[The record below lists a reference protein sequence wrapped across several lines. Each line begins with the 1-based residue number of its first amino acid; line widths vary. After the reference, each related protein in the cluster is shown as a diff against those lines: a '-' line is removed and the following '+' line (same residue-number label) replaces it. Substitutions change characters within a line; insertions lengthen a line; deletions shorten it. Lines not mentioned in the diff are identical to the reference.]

1 MSPLQRPR
9 GVLSPVV
16 TPFASDLLPDVPRLV
31 RHCRWLLDNDVGLA
45 VFGTNSE
52 ANSLTVPE
60 KLGLLEALVEAGL
73 PASRMMPGTGACALP
88 DTVELTRRAVAL
100 GCSGVLM
107 LPPFY
112 YKGVSD
118 DGLFA
123 SFAEVIERVG
133 DSQLRIYLYH
143 IPPVSMVPISL
154 ALIDRLLRRYPG
166 TIAGI
171 KDSSGDWTNTRAMLE
186 QFQPRG
192 FDVFAGSETFLL
204 ATLRE
209 GGAGCISATA
219 NVNPAAIAKLFHNW
233 QKPDA
238 DAQQAALDRVRGAFQ
253 RFPMIPALK
262 AAVAYF
268 SGDDPWAMVRPPLVA
283 LSGEQRRQLAEA
295 LHDVGFEMPGLARAS
310 ADGADRIRTETG
322 ARTSSHAKR

>member
-1 MSPLQRPR
+1 MEDAVKPSQGPR
-9 GVLSPVV
+9 GVLAPVV
-16 TPFASDLLPDVPRLV
+16 TPFTSDLRPDAARLV

-52 ANSLTVPE
+52 ANSLTVAE
-60 KLGLLEALVEAGL
+60 KLGLLDALVEAGL
-73 PASRMMPGTGACALP
+73 PAARMMPGTGTCALP
-88 DTVELTRRAVAL
+88 DTVELTRGAVTH
-100 GCSGVLM
+100 GCGGVLM

-133 DSQLRIYLYH
+133 DPRLRIYLYH

-154 ALIDRLLRRYPG
+154 PLIDRLLRRYPG

-171 KDSSGDWTNTRAMLE
+171 KDSSGDWNNTRAMLD

-204 ATLRE
+204 ATLRA

-219 NVNPAAIAKLFHNW
+219 NVNPAAIAKLGRSW

-238 DAQQAALDRVRGAFQ
+238 DAQQAALDAVRSVFQ
-253 RFPMIPALK
+253 RLPMIPALK
-262 AAVAYF
+262 AAVAHF
-268 SGDDPWAMVRPPLVA
+268 SGDNSWATVRPPLVA
-283 LSGEQRRQLAEA
+283 LGDNQKSELIAS
-295 LHDVGFEMPGLARAS
+295 LNTLGFAMPGLAGEEIHPLARAP
-310 ADGADRIRTETG
+310 A
-322 ARTSSHAKR
+322 